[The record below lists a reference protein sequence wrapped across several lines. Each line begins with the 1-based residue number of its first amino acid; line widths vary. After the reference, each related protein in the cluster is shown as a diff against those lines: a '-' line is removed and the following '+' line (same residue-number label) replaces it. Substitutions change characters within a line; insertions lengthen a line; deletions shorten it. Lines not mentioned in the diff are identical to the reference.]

1 MTRTMRATPEE
12 AELIKNYAD
21 VHGMS
26 VSDALRNAIFSVIEE
41 EIDIETG
48 KIALLEYRR
57 NPVSHSLEEIE
68 KKYGI
73 E

>member
-1 MTRTMRATPEE
+1 
-12 AELIKNYAD
+12 
-21 VHGMS
+21 MS